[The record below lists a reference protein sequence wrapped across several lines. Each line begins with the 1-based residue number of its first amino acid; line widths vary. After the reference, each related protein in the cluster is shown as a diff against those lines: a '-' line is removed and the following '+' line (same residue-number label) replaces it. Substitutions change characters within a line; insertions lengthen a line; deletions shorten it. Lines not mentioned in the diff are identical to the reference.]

1 LIGLLFERKSLG
13 ERPFVCFLCG
23 LPFVLCFWSIAQAAL
38 FAPFAMIFAVGVL
51 IPGAILWSLP
61 IANRIGVSAGHF
73 YTGSERFSKP
83 PPSYSTAEGL
93 VASGHYTEAIEAYAK
108 IANDHPE
115 EILPH
120 LRTMKIWISKLQNPQ
135 AAAEA
140 YSAAMT
146 RIRGA
151 KNREKFALMAKN
163 DFSKHI
169 QFD

>member
-1 LIGLLFERKSLG
+1 
-13 ERPFVCFLCG
+13 
-23 LPFVLCFWSIAQAAL
+23 
-38 FAPFAMIFAVGVL
+38 MIFAVGVL
-51 IPGAILWSLP
+51 IPGAILWALP
-61 IANRIGVSAGHF
+61 IANRIGVFAGNF

-93 VASGHYTEAIEAYAK
+93 VASGHYAQALQAYAK
-108 IANDHPE
+108 IAEDHPE
-115 EILPH
+115 EVRPH
-120 LRTMKIWISKLQNPQ
+120 LQTMKICITKLQNPQ

-151 KNREKFALMAKN
+151 RNREKFVLMARN